1 MPGREGGV
9 NKGLL
14 LSGYRVSV
22 LQDDKTSGD
31 LWPNNVNMPT
41 TTTCTLSNGRDG
53 GFYVVVVQSLS
64 VSDSLRHRG
73 LQHTRLPFPSPTP
86 GVC

>member
-1 MPGREGGV
+1 M

-64 VSDSLRHRG
+64 VSDSV
-73 LQHTRLPFPSPTP
+73 TP
-86 GVC
+86 